1 MRHQRIIRRLHRAQP
16 RYDERYDLSV
26 CRFYEGVG
34 ERHLR
39 LWERST
45 RVWDGATAL
54 SFAVSAC
61 FVCWAF
67 CFAGVLGPDF
77 TITIHPLQF
86 AIDTE
91 SILLTAAAFIP
102 ALYCFVKYPECR
114 SSLRKF
120 DAGWNVYFIAI
131 GVGMLLPFTS
141 YLGTRHP
148 EFPWG
153 SEAASDIVR
162 LFAWNLLL
170 APLWEEIVW
179 RGCFLNKVRSFSA
192 PSSGI
197 LLMSIGFTIWHGA
210 KMAIFYR
217 SGMPIAVLAVLPFL
231 YFCLGVILGSVF
243 EMGRGSLWPCVLL
256 HSAFNAATDVY
267 AGSYDRASE
276 LGSYVAE
283 LVVAAL
289 AAGFLFRSAIR
300 QSRASS

>member
-1 MRHQRIIRRLHRAQP
+1 MSGGLCPTENLTGHQKTRTVELH
-16 RYDERYDLSV
+16 L
-26 CRFYEGVG
+26 
-34 ERHLR
+34 H

-61 FVCWAF
+61 FVCWALS
-67 CFAGVLGPDF
+67 FAGLYGPDF

-91 SILLTAAAFIP
+91 SILLTAAAFVP
-102 ALYCFVKYPECR
+102 ALYCFAAYPECR

-120 DAGWNVYFIAI
+120 DADWRVYLVAI
-131 GVGMLLPFTS
+131 GAGLILPFTS
-141 YLGTRHP
+141 YLGTHHP

-153 SEAASDIVR
+153 SEAAMNIVR
-162 LFAWNLLL
+162 LFARNLFL

-179 RGCFLNKVRSFSA
+179 RGCFLKKVGSFST

-217 SGMPIAVLAVLPFL
+217 SGLPIEVLAVLPFI
-231 YFCLGVILGSVF
+231 YFCLGIILGSVF

-267 AGSYDRASE
+267 ARSYDRASE

-283 LVVAAL
+283 LVIAAL
-289 AAGFLFRSAIR
+289 VAGFFFRSAIR